1 MSTEP
6 TPPGAEARALSARLV
21 EYTAEKIRQSD
32 GFLPFDVFMDA
43 ALYAPGLG
51 YYSNGLTPFGEQG
64 DFVTAPE
71 SGDLFARCLARCVAS
86 VLKQIDQASV
96 LELGAGSGVLAAD
109 LLCALHAL
117 DVLPERYAIL
127 ERSPAM
133 RAMQQARIAQLP
145 EALRARVEWI
155 DKLPRDWTGVIF
167 GNEVADALP
176 VKRFQYCEGKVRE
189 TGVGLAGENLQLQDI
204 EADADS
210 AKRIAGLARQYGW
223 EGDYRTEHCPALADW
238 VESLANC
245 LQQGMLLLID
255 YGYGRAEY
263 YHPQRNMGTLLCH
276 YRHQAHDNV
285 LWYPGL
291 QDITAFVDFT
301 SVAEAAVDAGLT
313 FAGYT
318 SQGRFLVSAGIDQ
331 VMADADPNDLPAF
344 LKMTSDA
351 KRLMLP
357 GEMGDRFK
365 VIGFSRK
372 LDKRITGF
380 VSQDLRSRL

>member
-1 MSTEP
+1 MPVEP
-6 TPPGAEARALSARLV
+6 TPPNTEARALSARLV
-21 EYTAEKIRQSD
+21 GHIADQIRQAG
-32 GFLPFDVFMDA
+32 GFIPLDVFMDA
-43 ALYAPGLG
+43 ALYTPGLG

-71 SGDLFARCLARCVAS
+71 SGDLFARCLARAVAP
-86 VLKQIDQASV
+86 VLQGVNGGSL

-109 LLCALHAL
+109 MLMALQAL
-117 DVLPERYAIL
+117 DALPQRYAVL

-133 RAMQQARIAQLP
+133 RALQRARIAQLP
-145 EALRARVEWI
+145 QALRSRVEWL
-155 DKLPRDWTGVIF
+155 DELPRDWSGVIF

-176 VKRFQYCEGKVRE
+176 VKRFRYRQGSIAEL
-189 TGVGLAGENLQLQDI
+189 GVGLSGDALQLQET
-204 EADADS
+204 EAGADDAE
-210 AKRIAGLARQYGW
+210 RIGALAEQYGW
-223 EGDYRTEHCPALADW
+223 EGDYRTEYCPALANW
-238 VESLANC
+238 VESLADS
-245 LQQGMLLLID
+245 LHTGILMLID

-301 SVAEAAVDAGLT
+301 SVAEAAVDAGLA
-313 FAGYT
+313 FVGYT
-318 SQGRFLVSAGIDQ
+318 SQARFLVAAGIDR
-331 VMADADPNDLPAF
+331 VMSEADPADLPRF

-365 VIGFSRK
+365 VIAFSRN
-372 LDKRITGF
+372 LDESLAGF
-380 VSQDLRSRL
+380 DSQDLRSRL